1 MISTQPARLI
11 VTISAALALTVFV
24 NPRFAFS
31 QEVTDPSAAGDSS
44 TPADS
49 SADADSGAVAESG
62 TSVDASW
69 ERSGP
74 AIDENAETADQVL
87 EIPQATCPKDGAPA
101 SCDTSSD
108 DDNDDDGEA
117 INAPSPGAPPTDSDD
132 DSASSGSANPD
143 WGTADDYQNQ
153 QIYEGY
159 PYPYQI
165 TVAVPQR
172 LNRPSQV
179 SPSAFAPMSSPI
191 TQAALPP
198 LNQGPW
204 MNPPTMSAFSRP
216 AGSPMMPMMMSG
228 RSFGF
233 HR

>member
-74 AIDENAETADQVL
+74 AIDEDAETADQVL

-101 SCDTSSD
+101 SCDTS
-108 DDNDDDGEA
+108 
-117 INAPSPGAPPTDSDD
+117 
-132 DSASSGSANPD
+132 
-143 WGTADDYQNQ
+143 
-153 QIYEGY
+153 
-159 PYPYQI
+159 
-165 TVAVPQR
+165 QR
-172 LNRPSQV
+172 R
-179 SPSAFAPMSSPI
+179 
-191 TQAALPP
+191 
-198 LNQGPW
+198 
-204 MNPPTMSAFSRP
+204 R
-216 AGSPMMPMMMSG
+216 
-228 RSFGF
+228 
-233 HR
+233 

>member
-11 VTISAALALTVFV
+11 VVIFAALAMIVFV
-24 NPRFAFS
+24 NARFAFS
-31 QEVTDPSAAGDSS
+31 QEVTDPG
-44 TPADS
+44 
-49 SADADSGAVAESG
+49 ADADSDAVADSG

-69 ERSGP
+69 DRSGP
-74 AIDENAETADQVL
+74 AIDEDAESADEVL

-101 SCDTSSD
+101 SCDSSSD
-108 DDNDDDGEA
+108 DDSDDDDGQA
-117 INAPSPGAPPTDSDD
+117 INAPSPGAPPTVFDD
-132 DSASSGSANPD
+132 DTASSGAPDPD
-143 WGTADDYQNQ
+143 WGSVDDYQNQ
-153 QIYEGY
+153 QVYAGPYSSY
-159 PYPYQI
+159 PYPYSI

-179 SPSAFAPMSSPI
+179 SASAFAPMSSPI
-191 TQAALPP
+191 TQAAQPP

-233 HR
+233 HH